1 MPVARFIPGAE
12 ARTAPASPLSAADL
26 AAAVGV
32 DDDTAA
38 RLLDVANELVER
50 YAPAAPEA
58 VKREAIIRCAGWL
71 HGQPADSVRSRAV
84 GPMNVSHAPSMYSAL
99 RHSGAMALLSA
110 WKVRRGGM
118 I

>member
-1 MPVARFIPGAE
+1 MPVVRFIPGGE
-12 ARTAPASPLSAADL
+12 ARTAPASPLSAAEL
-26 AAAVGV
+26 AAAAGV

-38 RLLDVANELVER
+38 RLLDVANELIER
-50 YAPAAPEA
+50 YAPAAPAA

-71 HGQPADSVRSRAV
+71 HGQPADSIRSREV
-84 GPMNVSHAPSMYSAL
+84 GPMNVSYTPSMLSSL